1 MGILSGIGKG
11 AARVGS
17 KARAANLAR
26 VRALAEK
33 EMKKAGTKTKKVK
46 VTKEEKAAA
55 IAKRKAIQKR
65 KDEKTARELAR
76 VDPGVPA
83 GAQTPLKPVGTPKT
97 GLTEKITAGTVREGS
112 KPKIKDPV
120 KGKKAKGG
128 TKKARRLIAKVDR
141 KSKKK
146 LQRDWEDLTVSQ
158 QRAQIAKGKDS
169 KYWTIFP
176 KEGGGARV
184 TKGHSGAGRL
194 SKKGKA
200 MEPGTF
206 ALGGLAKKGHK
217 DFRKGGIFY

>member
-1 MGILSGIGKG
+1 MTIVSSIGKR
-11 AARVGS
+11 AAKAGS
-17 KARAANLAR
+17 KAR
-26 VRALAEK
+26 
-33 EMKKAGTKTKKVK
+33 
-46 VTKEEKAAA
+46 AA
-55 IAKRKAIQKR
+55 IAKRKAIQKA
-65 KDEKTARELAR
+65 KDAKTARELAR

-128 TKKARRLIAKVDR
+128 TKKSKKLIKQTVEQA
-141 KSKKK
+141 KKK
-146 LQRDWEDLTVSQ
+146 LQRDWEDLTVSK

-169 KYWTIFP
+169 KYWTIFS
-176 KEGGGARV
+176 KEGGGAKV
-184 TKGHSGAGRL
+184 TRSSSGAGRL

-200 MEPGTF
+200 MEPKTF
-206 ALGGLAKKGHK
+206 AHGGLIKKGHK